1 MKNGHVSQK
10 ETSQTDLSPLT
21 PQTSTKL
28 ITLDEF
34 RGHLA
39 GLAKTCGSN
48 AELGRRL
55 GVTGQFIDYL
65 IAGGRKPGKK
75 ICAAIGAR
83 RVVMLEI
90 EVEAQ

>member
-1 MKNGHVSQK
+1 M
-10 ETSQTDLSPLT
+10 
-21 PQTSTKL
+21 
-28 ITLDEF
+28 DEF
-34 RGHLA
+34 RGHLG

-65 IAGGRKPGKK
+65 IAGKRKPGKK
-75 ICAAIGAR
+75 LLAAIGAR
-83 RVVMLEI
+83 RVLMLEI